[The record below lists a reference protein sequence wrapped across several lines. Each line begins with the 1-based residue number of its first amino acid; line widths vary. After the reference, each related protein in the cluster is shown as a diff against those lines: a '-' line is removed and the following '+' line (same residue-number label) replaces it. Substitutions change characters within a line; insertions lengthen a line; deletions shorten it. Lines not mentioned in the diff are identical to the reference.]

1 MPNKQC
7 PKGVPMEECLI
18 AVLRSSVDKI
28 ERKQG
33 SIVIKDPKVQTM
45 LKTVEAFMRRKKVIC
60 YGGTAINNILP
71 PEDQF
76 YDKKVQLP
84 DYDFFSTSALEDAKE
99 LADILAKEGYSEVR
113 AKAGVHAG
121 TFKVYAMFMAVA
133 DITQLNKTI
142 FKNLKKAAIMKKGV
156 AYCPPDYLRMSM
168 YLELSRPAGD
178 VSRWEKV
185 AKRLILLNKH
195 YPLQG
200 HNCGSEAIQRLFSND
215 SQEESKRL
223 FYVLRSVLAHE
234 NVVFFGALANSMYAR
249 LGNRRVSGRE
259 PTVPD
264 FDVLSTTPKNT
275 ADNTA
280 KALRDDGFKNVR
292 IFSHDRIG
300 EVISE
305 HYEIRVGDDT
315 VAFIYRPLACHG
327 YNVTSIGPLR
337 LRIAS
342 IDTMM
347 SFYLAF
353 IYAGKPYYDTKRI
366 LCMCEALMNTQE
378 RELLSQ
384 RGILKRFDIQCY
396 GKQETLADIQRRK
409 SAMHRKLKGKGGEA
423 YDRLFLRYEPS
434 GQVTLPTPKSPNG
447 SPNTKRKA
455 TVKAVTKRGST
466 PNKRTRKKKKN
477 LFLGIF

>member
-1 MPNKQC
+1 MANKQC
-7 PKGVPMEECLI
+7 PKGVPMEECLM

-28 ERKQG
+28 ERQQG
-33 SIVIKDPKVQTM
+33 SIVIKDPKVQSM
-45 LKTVEAFMRRKKVIC
+45 LKTVEDFMRRKKVIC

-84 DYDFFSTSALEDAKE
+84 DYDFFSTNALDDAKE
-99 LADILAKEGYSEVR
+99 LADLLAEKGYSEVR

-133 DITQLNKTI
+133 DITQLNEVI
-142 FKNLKKAAIMKKGV
+142 FKNLKQAAIMKKGI

-168 YLELSRPAGD
+168 YLELSRPDGD

-195 YPLQG
+195 YPLRG
-200 HNCGSEAIQRLFSND
+200 SNCGSEAIQRLFSGE
-215 SQEESKRL
+215 SQENSEKL
-223 FYVLRSVLAHE
+223 FYVLRSALVRE
-234 NVVFFGALANSMYAR
+234 NVVFFGALANSMYS
-249 LGNRRVSGRE
+249 RRGRKEVHSRE

-264 FDVLSTTPKNT
+264 FDVLSTHPKKT

-280 KALRDDGFKNVR
+280 AALRDNGFKNVR

-300 EVISE
+300 EIISE
-305 HYEIRVGDDT
+305 HYEIRVENDT
-315 VAFIYRPLACHG
+315 VVFIYKPIACHG
-327 YNVTSIGPLR
+327 YNIARVGPLR

-353 IYAGKPYYDTKRI
+353 IYADKAYYNKKRI
-366 LCMCEALMNTQE
+366 LCMCDALMKTQQ
-378 RELLSQ
+378 RALLSQ

-396 GKQETLADIQRRK
+396 GKQETLADIQRYK
-409 SAMHRKLKGKGGEA
+409 SSMHRKLKGKGGVA
-423 YDRLFLRYEPS
+423 YDRLFLRYEPK
-434 GQVTLPTPKSPNG
+434 GQNIEPTPTPANGATKTRTTAATTRRKQSP
-447 SPNTKRKA
+447 K
-455 TVKAVTKRGST
+455 
-466 PNKRTRKKKKN
+466 NKKTRKKKNN

>member
-1 MPNKQC
+1 
-7 PKGVPMEECLI
+7 MEECLM

-33 SIVIKDPKVQTM
+33 SLVIKDPKVQEM
-45 LKTVEAFMRRKKVIC
+45 LRTVEEFMRKKKVIC

-84 DYDFFSTSALEDAKE
+84 DYDFFSTNALEDAKE
-99 LADILAKEGYSEVR
+99 LADILAKKGYSEVR

-133 DITQLNKTI
+133 DITQLDKTI
-142 FKNLKKAAIMKKGV
+142 FKNLKKAAIVKKGI

-168 YLELSRPAGD
+168 YLELSRPDGD

-195 YPLQG
+195 YPLRG
-200 HNCGSEAIQRLFSND
+200 ENCGSEAIQRLFS
-215 SQEESKRL
+215 SESKEESERL
-223 FYVLRSVLAHE
+223 FYVLRRAFAQE

-249 LGNRRVSGRE
+249 LGRRGVHGRE

-264 FDVLSTTPKNT
+264 FDVLSTTPKKT
-275 ADNTA
+275 ADETA
-280 KALRDDGFKNVR
+280 AALRDDGFKNVR
-292 IFSHDRIG
+292 VFSHDRIG

-315 VAFIYRPLACHG
+315 VAFVYRPIACHG
-327 YNVTSIGPLR
+327 YNVARVGPLR

-353 IYAGKPYYDTKRI
+353 IYAGKAYYDKNRI
-366 LCMCEALMNTQE
+366 LCMCEALMKTQQ
-378 RELLSQ
+378 RAMLSQ

-396 GKQETLADIQRRK
+396 GKQETLADIQRKK

-423 YDRLFLRYEPS
+423 YDRLFLRYEPE
-434 GQVTLPTPKSPNG
+434 GQVALPTPKSPNG
-447 SPNTKRKA
+447 SPRTEPRKKSVKSVTKRK
-455 TVKAVTKRGST
+455 ST
-466 PNKRTRKKKKN
+466 PSKRTRKKKKEG
-477 LFLGIF
+477 LFLGVF

>member
-1 MPNKQC
+1 
-7 PKGVPMEECLI
+7 MEECLM

-28 ERKQG
+28 ERQQG
-33 SIVIKDPKVQTM
+33 SIVIKDPKVQSM
-45 LKTVEAFMRRKKVIC
+45 LKTVENFMRRKKVIC

-84 DYDFFSTSALEDAKE
+84 DYDFFSTNALDDAKE
-99 LADILAKEGYSEVR
+99 LADLLAEKGYSEVR

-133 DITQLNKTI
+133 DITQLNEVI
-142 FKNLKKAAIMKKGV
+142 FKNLKQAAIMKKGI

-168 YLELSRPAGD
+168 YLELSRPDGD

-195 YPLQG
+195 YPLKG
-200 HNCGSEAIQRLFSND
+200 SNCGSEAIQRLFSGE
-215 SQEESKRL
+215 SQEESGRL
-223 FYVLRSVLAHE
+223 FYVLRSALVRE
-234 NVVFFGALANSMYAR
+234 NVVFFGALANSMYGR
-249 LGNRRVSGRE
+249 LSRKGVHSRE

-264 FDVLSTTPKNT
+264 FDVLSTHPKKT
-275 ADNTA
+275 ADKTA
-280 KALRDDGFKNVR
+280 ASLRDNGFKNVR

-305 HYEIRVGDDT
+305 HYEIRVDNDT
-315 VAFIYRPLACHG
+315 VAFIYKPIACHG
-327 YNVTSIGPLR
+327 YNIARVGPLR

-353 IYAGKPYYDTKRI
+353 IYAGKAYYNKKRI
-366 LCMCEALMNTQE
+366 LCMCDALMKTQQ
-378 RELLSQ
+378 RALLSQ

-396 GKQETLADIQRRK
+396 GKQETLADIQRYK
-409 SAMHRKLKGKGGEA
+409 SSMHRKLKGKGGVA
-423 YDRLFLRYEPS
+423 YNRLFLRYEPK
-434 GQVTLPTPKSPNG
+434 GQNIEPTPIPANGATTTRTASTTRRKQSP
-447 SPNTKRKA
+447 K
-455 TVKAVTKRGST
+455 
-466 PNKRTRKKKKN
+466 NKKTRKKKNN